1 MFLNI
6 LKLTPLGGG
15 PAPLLKN
22 QIVRQCY
29 SLMFLNI
36 FIAIWSI
43 SSILYSK
50 FTNANF
56 GSEIST
62 YLFIVFLI
70 GSVNSIFFSKL
81 GSLRYCSDVEWSNR
95 LILILFINL
104 VQYGAIL
111 WGCWISYKV
120 FMSRYLAGTKS
131 YYYFISSRWMY
142 NTLFGMTA
150 FFSFSVIYTSFIYS
164 KLLVSLTHQRV
175 L

>member
-62 YLFIVFLI
+62 YFFIVFLI

-81 GSLRYCSDVEWSNR
+81 GSLRYCSDLEWSNR
-95 LILILFINL
+95 LILILIINL

-120 FMSRYLAGTKS
+120 FMSRYLAGTKM
-131 YYYFISSRWMY
+131 YYYFIFSRWMY

-164 KLLVSLTHQRV
+164 KLLISLTHQRV